1 MITFEVGSCILYS
14 QLKAVFT
21 YEDAVVKKKQKEIVM
36 TGFGFADIVLQYCH
50 TMRTW
55 KASSKKS
62 PSLGILEDG
71 EIFMTSCMGDAHSLW
86 D

>member
-14 QLKAVFT
+14 QLNAVFT

-50 TMRTW
+50 TTR
-55 KASSKKS
+55 A
-62 PSLGILEDG
+62 
-71 EIFMTSCMGDAHSLW
+71 
-86 D
+86 

>member
-21 YEDAVVKKKQKEIVM
+21 HKDAVVKKKQKEIVM

-50 TMRTW
+50 TMRT
-55 KASSKKS
+55 
-62 PSLGILEDG
+62 
-71 EIFMTSCMGDAHSLW
+71 
-86 D
+86 